1 MNTLKVIGF
10 LMSYPERQE
19 ESVYRECL
27 SLLRNEKWLSRQA
40 VASIEEFISWR
51 QAQSLLDLQEIYVD
65 LFDRTPSLSLHLFEH
80 VHGDSRDRG
89 QAMVDLVRIYQEAGL
104 VISVD
109 EMPDYLPLFLEYLS
123 ILKPEEVQ
131 EQLSGAVN
139 IIAAIASRL
148 KKRESLYAVLFDVLI
163 EAADRKPDP
172 KAIEEALKKASGEA
186 YSFVQLDKE
195 WEEQFAFDNTPQTT
209 GQGGGCPK
217 VQDMVARMK
226 AYEIDKG
233 EDHERNA

>member
-1 MNTLKVIGF
+1 MRTLKVIGF
-10 LMSYPERQE
+10 LLGYPERHE
-19 ESVYRECL
+19 EEVYQECL
-27 SLLRNEKWLSRQA
+27 STLRNEKWLPKRVVSG
-40 VASIEEFISWR
+40 IEAFITWR
-51 QAQSLLDLQEIYVD
+51 QTQDILDLQEIYVD

-89 QAMVDLVRIYQEAGL
+89 QAMVNLVQLYQEEGL

-109 EMPDYLPLFLEYLS
+109 EMPDYLPLFLEYMS
-123 ILKPEEVQ
+123 ILKPEQ
-131 EQLSGAVN
+131 IQDQLGGAVN
-139 IIAAIASRL
+139 IIAAIEGRL
-148 KKRESLYAVLFDVLI
+148 KKRESHYAFLFEALI
-163 EAADRKPDP
+163 EAAARKPDP

-186 YSFVQLDKE
+186 YSFMQLDKE

-226 AYEIDKG
+226 TYEVDKG
-233 EDHERNA
+233 EGHERSA